1 MYIVFEGIDGAGKS
15 TQINLLKDWLDQNGF
30 DVETVVEPTDSEV
43 GKLIRKILQRPD
55 ATTDRIQKTLG
66 LLFAADRML
75 IMDKL
80 NDDSKVILSDRSFI
94 SSLAYQE
101 PAEWI
106 EQINKYAKEPDLV
119 LLLDVDVKTS
129 VNRCSKED
137 EFENEEFLSKVK
149 ANYLDLISNFNH
161 EIIDASTGVN
171 KVSTDIKKAVAP
183 YMGIFVLIVLGD
195 SMCEVLNNVVNVIS
209 GLDGVLEVRQLSN
222 DDILKIIDME
232 AQRSKDIVP
241 VFNEGVQECFK
252 RDVCFVI
259 FKKGYF
265 RVPPTP
271 TVLLTFDGEILGHDV
286 FDPEDKKKFRD
297 DEDIMFLSDDFVI
310 FKDVL
315 NNYNLEKGNEYFVLP
330 PVPFPELDPFK
341 LDGVVSSSPSTKS
354 DEYLKN
360 KYSYGDDS
368 SIATIIVSF
377 NI

>member
-15 TQINLLKDWLDQNGF
+15 TQIKLLKDWLEQNGF

-101 PAEWI
+101 PADWI

-137 EFENEEFLSKVK
+137 EFENEEFLSNVK

-161 EIIDASTGVN
+161 E
-171 KVSTDIKKAVAP
+171 
-183 YMGIFVLIVLGD
+183 MQ
-195 SMCEVLNNVVNVIS
+195 
-209 GLDGVLEVRQLSN
+209 VLE
-222 DDILKIIDME
+222 
-232 AQRSKDIVP
+232 
-241 VFNEGVQECFK
+241 
-252 RDVCFVI
+252 
-259 FKKGYF
+259 
-265 RVPPTP
+265 
-271 TVLLTFDGEILGHDV
+271 
-286 FDPEDKKKFRD
+286 
-297 DEDIMFLSDDFVI
+297 
-310 FKDVL
+310 
-315 NNYNLEKGNEYFVLP
+315 
-330 PVPFPELDPFK
+330 
-341 LDGVVSSSPSTKS
+341 
-354 DEYLKN
+354 
-360 KYSYGDDS
+360 
-368 SIATIIVSF
+368 
-377 NI
+377 

>member
-15 TQINLLKDWLDQNGF
+15 TQINLLKDWLEQNGF

-119 LLLDVDVKTS
+119 LLLEVDVKTS

-137 EFENEEFLSKVK
+137 EFENEEFLSNVK

-171 KVSTDIKKAVAP
+171 NVSTDIKKAVAP
-183 YMGIFVLIVLGD
+183 YMGICPDCI
-195 SMCEVLNNVVNVIS
+195 
-209 GLDGVLEVRQLSN
+209 R
-222 DDILKIIDME
+222 
-232 AQRSKDIVP
+232 
-241 VFNEGVQECFK
+241 
-252 RDVCFVI
+252 
-259 FKKGYF
+259 
-265 RVPPTP
+265 
-271 TVLLTFDGEILGHDV
+271 
-286 FDPEDKKKFRD
+286 
-297 DEDIMFLSDDFVI
+297 
-310 FKDVL
+310 
-315 NNYNLEKGNEYFVLP
+315 
-330 PVPFPELDPFK
+330 
-341 LDGVVSSSPSTKS
+341 
-354 DEYLKN
+354 
-360 KYSYGDDS
+360 
-368 SIATIIVSF
+368 
-377 NI
+377 

>member
-15 TQINLLKDWLDQNGF
+15 TQINLLKDWLEQNGF

-101 PAEWI
+101 PADWI
-106 EQINKYAKEPDLV
+106 KQINKYAKEPDLV

-137 EFENEEFLSKVK
+137 EFENEEFLSNVK

-171 KVSTDIKKAVAP
+171 KVSTDIKKAVAL
-183 YMGIFVLIVLGD
+183 YMGICPDCI
-195 SMCEVLNNVVNVIS
+195 
-209 GLDGVLEVRQLSN
+209 R
-222 DDILKIIDME
+222 
-232 AQRSKDIVP
+232 
-241 VFNEGVQECFK
+241 
-252 RDVCFVI
+252 
-259 FKKGYF
+259 
-265 RVPPTP
+265 
-271 TVLLTFDGEILGHDV
+271 
-286 FDPEDKKKFRD
+286 
-297 DEDIMFLSDDFVI
+297 
-310 FKDVL
+310 
-315 NNYNLEKGNEYFVLP
+315 
-330 PVPFPELDPFK
+330 
-341 LDGVVSSSPSTKS
+341 
-354 DEYLKN
+354 
-360 KYSYGDDS
+360 
-368 SIATIIVSF
+368 
-377 NI
+377 